1 MAEDLPPDVE
11 ARLRAVPMFAD
22 RVLSVE
28 ELPGGL
34 TNRNYKVTVDDM
46 AYVARLSSASGSLLA
61 IDRQAEYAASVAAAE
76 TGVAPSVVAHLPEQ
90 SVLVVE
96 WVEGR
101 TLTPADLRR
110 PETIPRIADSLRRLH
125 SARPFPTGFDM
136 FEIQRRY
143 LDVVQ
148 RNGFRLP
155 ERYLEFA
162 PVAARIEAAMA
173 VRPVPLVPC
182 NNDLLAA
189 NFIDDGER
197 LWLIDYEYAGNN
209 DPCFE
214 LGNLWSESNLAE
226 PALTHLV
233 ACYFGRASPAL
244 VARSRLWALMSTYG
258 WTLWAAIQDARS
270 DLDFDFWTWGMEKY
284 HRAVAD
290 FDGPR
295 LEQWITDV
303 RSHDD

>member
-34 TNRNYKVTVDDM
+34 TNRNYKVTVDGV
-46 AYVARLSSASGSLLA
+46 AYVARLSSPSGSLLA
-61 IDRQAEYAASVAAAE
+61 IDRQGEYAASVAAAR
-76 TGVAPSVVAHLPEQ
+76 TGVAPSVVAFLPEQ
-90 SVLVVE
+90 SVLVIE
-96 WVEGR
+96 WVPGR
-101 TLTPADLRR
+101 TLTPDDLRD
-110 PETIPRIADSLRRLH
+110 PDMIPRVAHSVRRLH
-125 SARPFPTGFDM
+125 AARPFPTRFDM
-136 FEIQRRY
+136 FDIQRRY

-155 ERYLEFA
+155 KRYLEFA
-162 PVAARIEAAMA
+162 PVVARIEKAMA
-173 VRPVPLVPC
+173 VRPVPSAPC
-182 NNDLLAA
+182 HNDLLAA
-189 NFIDDGER
+189 NFIDDGEQ

-214 LGNLWSESNLAE
+214 LGNLWSESNLVE
-226 PALTHLV
+226 GALADLV
-233 ACYFGRASPAL
+233 VCYFGRPSPAL
-244 VARSRLWALMSTYG
+244 VARCRLWAVMSTYG
-258 WTLWAAIQDARS
+258 WTLWAAIQDSRS
-270 DLDFDFWTWGMEKY
+270 DLDFDFLTWGMEKY
-284 HRAVAD
+284 DRAVAD

-303 RSHDD
+303 RAHD